1 MRFSDVLDTLTPAA
15 AAGTFTA
22 TVGDDWLQG
31 RSVFGGLQ
39 AALAVKA
46 IRQIA
51 PEAPLLR
58 TLQTTFIAP
67 VPAGTVRVEAR
78 VLRVGKSAI
87 HAEAR
92 LFDGEQLACLVIA
105 VFGAAR
111 PSAIAIELPAITASP
126 LESARRL
133 PYVAGIAPAFM
144 QHMKLSWAQG
154 AWPYCGGSE
163 ARTQVW
169 VAIADEPVITEAVA
183 IALADAI
190 PSPALS
196 TFRKPTV
203 ASSLTWTL
211 EFLGQP
217 LDVPQAPW
225 LMDAEVNAGRD
236 GYLAQ
241 TATLADQHGRPVA
254 LTRQSVVVFG

>member
-1 MRFSDVLDTLTPAA
+1 MRFSDVLHTVTPAA
-15 AAGTFTA
+15 AAGSFTA

-67 VPAGTVRVEAR
+67 LPAGNVRIDAR

-111 PSAIAIELPAITASP
+111 PSAINIELPVIAAPP

-144 QHMKLSWAQG
+144 QHMTLHWALG

-211 EFLGQP
+211 EFLRAHVDAP
-217 LDVPQAPW
+217 AAPW
-225 LMDAEVNAGRD
+225 LIDATVTSAAD
-236 GYLAQ
+236 GYGAQ
-241 TATLADQHGRPVA
+241 TATLFDGDGRAAV
-254 LTRQSVVVFG
+254 LSRQSVVIFG

>member
-1 MRFSDVLDTLTPAA
+1 MRFSEALDSLAA
-15 AAGTFTA
+15 TDIPGQFTA
-22 TVGDDWLQG
+22 TVSDDWLQG

-39 AALAVKA
+39 AALAVRA
-46 IRQIA
+46 MREVMPDA
-51 PEAPLLR
+51 PMLR

-67 VPAGTVRVEAR
+67 VPAGTIRIEAK

-105 VFGAAR
+105 VFGASR
-111 PSAIAIELPAITASP
+111 PSTITIDLPPISAPA
-126 LESARRL
+126 LETARRL
-133 PYVAGIAPAFM
+133 PYVAGIAPAFL
-144 QHMKLSWAQG
+144 QHMKLSWALG
-154 AWPYCGGSE
+154 AWPFGGGSE

-169 VAIADEPVITEAVA
+169 VAVAGEPVITEAVA
-183 IALADAI
+183 IALADVI

-196 TFRKPTV
+196 TFKKPTV

-211 EFLGQP
+211 EFLGRP

-225 LMDAEVNAGRD
+225 LMDAEVTAGRD

-241 TATLADQHGRPVA
+241 TATLADEHGRPVA
-254 LTRQSVVVFG
+254 LSRQSVVVFG